1 MTDNKIKGDSIFAR
15 LSQVDI
21 TSKVKL
27 KQKLS
32 YLSWADAWQEVVKIY
47 PEASYEVIKNDSH
60 LPFFE
65 SEEGYMVF
73 TKMTINNLTHEMWL
87 PVMDSSNKSMKKEKY
102 SYEVKDWDETKK
114 QKKEVMKNKFV
125 EKASMFD
132 INKSIMRCLVKNIA
146 VFGLGL
152 SLYNKDDIK
161 ENWTTIS
168 FDELTKL
175 KKLLKEAGSKEKDFL
190 DYFQTD
196 SLEEFK
202 SENFEK
208 GYNMLKVKAKNNG
221 NN

>member
-1 MTDNKIKGDSIFAR
+1 MTDNKIKGDSIFAK

-21 TSKVKL
+21 TNKVKL

-32 YLSWADAWQEVVKIY
+32 YLSWADAWLEVVKIY
-47 PEASYEVIKNDSH
+47 PEASYEVIKNDSY

-87 PVMDSSNKSMKKEKY
+87 PVMDSSNKSMKKERY

-190 DYFQTD
+190 EYFEAD

-208 GYNMLKVKAKNNG
+208 GCNMLKVKAKNNG

>member
-1 MTDNKIKGDSIFAR
+1 MTDNKIKGDSIFAK

-21 TSKVKL
+21 TNKVKL

-32 YLSWADAWQEVVKIY
+32 YLSWADAWLEVVKIY
-47 PEASYEVIKNDSH
+47 PEASYEVIKNDSY

-87 PVMDSSNKSMKKEKY
+87 PVMDSSNKAMKKEKY

-208 GYNMLKVKAKNNG
+208 GYNMLKVKAKNNE

>member
-1 MTDNKIKGDSIFAR
+1 MTDNKIKGDSIFAK

-21 TSKVKL
+21 TNKVKL

-32 YLSWADAWQEVVKIY
+32 YLSWADAWLEVVKIY
-47 PEASYEVIKNDSH
+47 PEASYEVIKNDSY

-87 PVMDSSNKSMKKEKY
+87 PVMDSSNKAMKKEKY

-190 DYFQTD
+190 EYFETD

-208 GYNMLKVKAKNNG
+208 GCNMLKVKAKNNE